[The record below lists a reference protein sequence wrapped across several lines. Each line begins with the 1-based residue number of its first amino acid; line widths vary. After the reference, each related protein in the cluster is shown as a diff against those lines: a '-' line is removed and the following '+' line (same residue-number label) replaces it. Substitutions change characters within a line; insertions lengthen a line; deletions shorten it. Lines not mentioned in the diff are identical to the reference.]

1 MTGALEWIEGPPD
14 VWTAEI
20 EDTCRYPD
28 DDEPGAFLVSIRSD
42 EDGLRIDVPASFT
55 RRGASSASLPIETDG
70 HLMTDHQAPTIDQI
84 LAMNSGELHE
94 WSRGGHTV
102 VTPFGLGTVYNETF
116 LDDQL
121 DGLCVFLEDRSQ
133 AFYSREHGWE
143 TRDDYVTREE
153 QERAA
158 QRSRRRSRAR

>member
-1 MTGALEWIEGPPD
+1 M
-14 VWTAEI
+14 
-20 EDTCRYPD
+20 
-28 DDEPGAFLVSIRSD
+28 
-42 EDGLRIDVPASFT
+42 IDQ
-55 RRGASSASLPIETDG
+55 
-70 HLMTDHQAPTIDQI
+70 QAPTIDQI
-84 LAMNSGELHE
+84 LAMDSGELHE

-158 QRSRRRSRAR
+158 QRSRRRSRARWQVNRGPPAFMKRIWERTAEGEMNVARAMQADADDLLEKFLAAGTSYPINPSPK

>member
-1 MTGALEWIEGPPD
+1 
-14 VWTAEI
+14 
-20 EDTCRYPD
+20 
-28 DDEPGAFLVSIRSD
+28 
-42 EDGLRIDVPASFT
+42 
-55 RRGASSASLPIETDG
+55 
-70 HLMTDHQAPTIDQI
+70 MTDHQAPTIDQI
-84 LAMNSGELHE
+84 LAMKSGELHE

-102 VTPFGLGTVYNETF
+102 VTPFGVGTVYNETF

-153 QERAA
+153 QEQAA